1 MNFAVCADAN
11 ASIRAQQKQKWREK
25 NAIFAQ
31 QGLKFFNKE
40 TTLKRTQTLN
50 TIGYG
55 RDLSDA
61 YVQGLYKQGKGRVA
75 VRDAAA
81 KFYKDK
87 AYGRSLQGGRARSA
101 GRNAYLNYL
110 NTRAKVD
117 SVMAATFGR
126 NMAYAQEGARRKYL
140 NKNARAREALGIPA
154 SYGAPVMQS
163 PTDRLTGGLQL
174 AGSIVG
180 LATGVQGFAAQAWPG
195 FKISD
200 KNLKENIEQVGVSPQ
215 GYKVYEFNY
224 KDDLTNTRYRG
235 AMAQDVVK
243 KNPMAVG
250 IQDNYLTVDYSQI
263 DVDMEVV

>member
-1 MNFAVCADAN
+1 MCIDAN
-11 ASIRAQQKQKWREK
+11 AGLRAQQKQKWREK

-40 TTLKRTQTLN
+40 TSLKRTQNLN
-50 TIGYG
+50 LTGYG

-61 YVQGLYKQGKGRVA
+61 YVQALYKQGKGRIA
-75 VRDAAA
+75 VRDAAS
-81 KFYKDK
+81 KFYRDK

-110 NTRAKVD
+110 NTVSKVD
-117 SVMAATFGR
+117 SVMNATFGR
-126 NMAYAQEGARRKYL
+126 NMAYAQTGARRKYL

-163 PTDRLTGGLQL
+163 STDYFSGFLNL
-174 AGSIVG
+174 ASQVVGIGSGIKV
-180 LATGVQGFAAQAWPG
+180 WS
-195 FKISD
+195 SD
-200 KNLKENIEQVGVSPQ
+200 IRLKENVEQVGTSPQ

-224 KDDLTNTRYRG
+224 KDDFTNTRYRG

>member
-1 MNFAVCADAN
+1 MCIDAN
-11 ASIRAQQKQKWREK
+11 AGLRAQQKQKWREK
-25 NAIFAQ
+25 NAVFAQ

-40 TTLKRTQTLN
+40 TSLKRTQTLN

-61 YVQGLYKQGKGRVA
+61 YVQALYKQGKGRVA
-75 VRDAAA
+75 VRDAAS

-87 AYGRSLQGGRARSA
+87 AYGRSLQGGRARSS

-110 NTRAKVD
+110 NTVSKVD
-117 SVMAATFGR
+117 SVMKATFGR

-140 NKNARAREALGIPA
+140 NKNAKAREALGIPA
-154 SYGAPVMQS
+154 AYGAPVMQS
-163 PTDRLTGGLQL
+163 GTDYFSGFLNLTSQ
-174 AGSIVG
+174 IVG
-180 LATGVQGFAAQAWPG
+180 IGSGIAAWSHY
-195 FKISD
+195 SD
-200 KNLKENIEQVGVSPQ
+200 IRLKENVKQVGTSPQ

-224 KDDLTNTRYRG
+224 KDDFTNTRYRG

-250 IQDNYLTVDYSQI
+250 IQNNYLTVDYSQI
-263 DVDMEVV
+263 DIEMEVV

>member
-1 MNFAVCADAN
+1 MCVDAN
-11 ASIRAQQKQKWREK
+11 AGLRAQQKQKWREK

-40 TTLKRTQTLN
+40 TSLKRTQNLN
-50 TIGYG
+50 LTGYG

-61 YVQGLYKQGKGRVA
+61 YVQALYKQGKGRIA

-81 KFYKDK
+81 KFYKNK
-87 AYGRSLQGGRARSA
+87 AYGKSLQGGRARSS

-110 NTRAKVD
+110 NTVSKVD
-117 SVMAATFGR
+117 SVMNATFGR
-126 NMAYAQEGARRKYL
+126 NMAYAQTGARRKYL
-140 NKNARAREALGIPA
+140 NKNARARESLGIPA

-163 PTDRLTGGLQL
+163 GTDYFSGFLNLTSQVVGIAA
-174 AGSIVG
+174 AGSTAG
-180 LATGVQGFAAQAWPG
+180 LWTF
-195 FKISD
+195 SD
-200 KNLKENIEQVGVSPQ
+200 NRLKENVKQIGTSPQ

-224 KDDLTNTRYRG
+224 KDDFTNTRYRG

-263 DVDMEVV
+263 DVDMEVA